1 MAITSASI
9 VYQRYRARKL
19 AAASAEAADAQ
30 KGMQLV
36 SETTAAP
43 LFLLYGRNKVGGI
56 RSDHKVSAN
65 YIYAAPHA
73 SGDMFLSTGDVRSP
87 FPGSLV
93 TITAINASYKNGDE
107 YQSAG
112 ATGLSITGTFALTTM
127 TATMPTGI
135 FDLTNTALFA
145 NYVGLNVTLTYD
157 SEDHPVTV
165 QTYNSTTGETVFR
178 LSDQEIKIHSPSLE
192 SSVSNTKREFL
203 FVQQAICMA
212 GVHKFYWC
220 DVDDK
225 SFSVPD
231 YEYGLRIHVYPKGSI
246 ADPLATANGFPATNV
261 FTHVAFATIGE
272 SIFNSLSK
280 SSFRKIH

>member
-1 MAITSASI
+1 MADPITLFWIQMAITSASI
-9 VYQRYRARKL
+9 VYQPYRARKL
-19 AAASAEAADAQ
+19 AASSAEAADAQ

-127 TATMPTGI
+127 SCNGRSPPSGNSAAAISRTTSMP
-135 FDLTNTALFA
+135 LTT
-145 NYVGLNVTLTYD
+145 
-157 SEDHPVTV
+157 
-165 QTYNSTTGETVFR
+165 
-178 LSDQEIKIHSPSLE
+178 
-192 SSVSNTKREFL
+192 
-203 FVQQAICMA
+203 C
-212 GVHKFYWC
+212 
-220 DVDDK
+220 
-225 SFSVPD
+225 
-231 YEYGLRIHVYPKGSI
+231 PK
-246 ADPLATANGFPATNV
+246 T
-261 FTHVAFATIGE
+261 E
-272 SIFNSLSK
+272 
-280 SSFRKIH
+280 